1 LKSIFSPDDDLAA
14 GLALCNRNISS
25 PWIELLLNSPERSC
39 SIDGH
44 RLSDNN
50 SSNNITTKETQKE
63 RGRGGQD

>member
-1 LKSIFSPDDDLAA
+1 
-14 GLALCNRNISS
+14 
-25 PWIELLLNSPERSC
+25 LNSPERSC

-50 SSNNITTKETQKE
+50 SNNNITTKETQKE